1 MVKPTCVPLTLIDQP
16 INRRARLIFTRF
28 LLPNNM
34 NHGARNHKSQSHKE
48 WKVRVRPS
56 CQIANKKDNNTD
68 ANHRKADIWIKFPHN
83 QFYVKTKLQ
92 KRFG

>member
-1 MVKPTCVPLTLIDQP
+1 MC
-16 INRRARLIFTRF
+16 
-28 LLPNNM
+28 
-34 NHGARNHKSQSHKE
+34 
-48 WKVRVRPS
+48 PS
-56 CQIANKKDNNTD
+56 CKIANKKDNNAN

>member
-1 MVKPTCVPLTLIDQP
+1 MKKAFLTACSL
-16 INRRARLIFTRF
+16 A
-28 LLPNNM
+28 LLL
-34 NHGARNHKSQSHKE
+34 
-48 WKVRVRPS
+48 VS
-56 CQIANKKDNNTD
+56 CKKDDNTN